1 MIRKKRSIPM
11 TVLLGLLAA
20 GCLALAVYLAIV
32 IVPQA
37 KGAWLGV
44 AVFGLLGA
52 FLLLGA
58 IGAVVQEADCP
69 GCGRALSLSGEE
81 GERIACNQCYALA
94 ERRGEGLIALS
105 DDFVSPATDVGLWL
119 LPGMK
124 IPGVCVACGAP
135 ATRFEEMRSTKV
147 EAGAA
152 IATLAG
158 SLPGRRPD
166 DRHAGRLTREGRH
179 PLLRCAPR
187 RPRAAI
193 RRGHLLLVGA
203 ILALRAGVGRSQ
215 RADAPDA
222 PRRPEEIQVDA
233 RAAVVRGSRRDRT
246 SRRIRT
252 TTARSRTSRPRPP
265 RTTPPRC
272 RRSTLRR

>member
-105 DDFVSPATDVGLWL
+105 DEFVSPATDVGLWL

-158 SLPGRRPD
+158 SLLAGGLTIATPGVSRAKVGIPYCDAHHDAHELQYEEGTFSLWVRSW
-166 DRHAGRLTREGRH
+166 RFVRALAAANAQMLLTLH
-179 PLLRCAPR
+179 
-187 RPRAAI
+187 
-193 RRGHLLLVGA
+193 GA
-203 ILALRAGVGRSQ
+203 RKKSK
-215 RADAPDA
+215 
-222 PRRPEEIQVDA
+222 
-233 RAAVVRGSRRDRT
+233 
-246 SRRIRT
+246 
-252 TTARSRTSRPRPP
+252 
-265 RTTPPRC
+265 
-272 RRSTLRR
+272 